1 LWYPGWVEDHSRE
14 SSRHKIVVVFE
25 GTFMG
30 VLPGILGAP
39 GIRPAGYIGVGIIPM
54 FLSSIDLK
62 PIPGVGFYPDSS
74 PEGRATNLEST
85 KKDREERWGES
96 QKRFE
101 EIMEEMGATVPDM
114 FNIDANYVCPD
125 RLFRCALLR

>member
-1 LWYPGWVEDHSRE
+1 MKIIQEKAPGA
-14 SSRHKIVVVFE
+14 KIVVVFE
-25 GTFMG
+25 GAFKG
-30 VLPGILGAP
+30 VLPGILGEP
-39 GIRPAGYIGVGIIPM
+39 GIRAAGYIGVGIIPV

-62 PIPGVGFYPDSS
+62 PIPGIGFYPDSS

-85 KKDREERWGES
+85 KEDREERWAES

-114 FNIDANYVCPD
+114 FNVDVNYVCPD
-125 RLFRCALLR
+125 RFVQMCALVAAERI